1 MAKIP
6 DYLRIF
12 AKLSGIISPMM
23 YARCLVG
30 RLKRLLGVMPAVYL
44 QGARQT
50 GKTTLAKQLLTEGVL
65 QDYVSFDDPL
75 VRTAA
80 RDDPVSFVRSLRVGT
95 AIDEVQLV
103 PEVMSVIK
111 IAHR

>member
-1 MAKIP
+1 M
-6 DYLRIF
+6 L
-12 AKLSGIISPMM
+12 

-30 RLKRLLGVMPAVYL
+30 RLKRLLSVMPAVYL

-50 GKTTLAKQLLTEGVL
+50 GKTTLAKQLLTEGAL

-80 RDDPVSFVRSLRVGT
+80 RNDPVSSAMWTRSSRATCACWARWSVGT
-95 AIDEVQLV
+95 LSYCCCA
-103 PEVMSVIK
+103 S
-111 IAHR
+111 